1 MKYLSI
7 IILLLFISS
16 SSFGQAD
23 AIDTYFSKY
32 KDDDR
37 FTMVYVSP
45 KMFQM
50 LSKVGAAAEEDL
62 DQEIIDMV
70 SNLKGLK
77 ILTTDNNPNE
87 IYNEAITKI
96 NTSAYDELLTVR
108 SEGDNVKFLV
118 KDSNG
123 GNIVQELLLLV
134 GGDEFVM
141 MSFIGDIDLRLVG
154 RLAKTIDMKGANHL
168 KILDDKQK

>member
-7 IILLLFISS
+7 VILLLFISS
-16 SSFGQAD
+16 SSFGQTD
-23 AIDTYFSKY
+23 AIDSYFSKY
-32 KDDDR
+32 KDDER
-37 FTMVYVSP
+37 FTMVYVAP
-45 KMFQM
+45 KMFGM
-50 LSKVGAAAEEDL
+50 LAKVGAAAEEDI

-77 ILTTDNNPNE
+77 ILTTDENADE
-87 IYNEAITKI
+87 IYNEAIAKI
-96 NTSAYDELLTVR
+96 DTGSYEELMTVR
-108 SEGDNVKFLV
+108 SDGDNVKFLV

-168 KILDDKQK
+168 EKLDKK